1 MNIEEVRDYA
11 LSMNEQVSEVLF
23 ADHADDGR
31 RHGLATEGDS
41 SLRHFRLSRA

>member
-23 ADHADDGR
+23 ADHADDGQ

-41 SLRHFRLSRA
+41 SR